1 MHAKQCSD
9 QKQLFIFE
17 IIFFKKKGVK
27 SKGNVNISSYDVK
40 SIRQGRN
47 FMEVIFKAAVIGL
60 LIWVYYNL
68 ITGKMNKAASSFAA
82 GAIVLSVNSIF
93 NFIPGLDLE
102 NLSKFIDFKTISLL
116 LGMMIIMP
124 FIEKSGFFQF
134 LAINVVRASKG
145 NLLMLYLI
153 TSITVA
159 VSSAFLNNV
168 STVMVFVPVILA
180 IMDTIGKNPFP
191 FLMMII
197 LSANLGGTATLIGDP
212 PNMIIGFAAEKSFTD
227 FLVNVSPA
235 VLITIVI
242 VLLLL
247 IRKEKN
253 MFKLSDEEKNLLDQ
267 FRKTD
272 PKSQIKDKKLLIKS
286 LSVFLCAIVGFTLP
300 PDLGVD
306 PALVSLLAGS
316 AMLILL
322 KTNNATMEEIFRKIE
337 WGTIF
342 FFIGMFT
349 LVFALQKIGIIDL
362 IGNGLLSITDVPGI
376 SPVLVNVIFMM
387 MVIWLPLFATG
398 IMSAVPMAMIM
409 VPIVQTLILK
419 SAAINITLDADI
431 WWALVL
437 GTCFGGNLTVVG
449 AAANIV
455 VAGMTDKLPRGRI
468 TFSNYMKYAMP
479 LVMVSGV
486 VSSGYILF
494 RYLVI

>member
-1 MHAKQCSD
+1 MD
-9 QKQLFIFE
+9 VV
-17 IIFFKKKGVK
+17 FKT
-27 SKGNVNISSYDVK
+27 
-40 SIRQGRN
+40 
-47 FMEVIFKAAVIGL
+47 AVIGL
-60 LIWVYYNL
+60 LVWVYYNL

-82 GAIVLSVNSIF
+82 GAIVLSLNSIF
-93 NFIPGLDLE
+93 KVIPGLDLE

-124 FIEKSGFFQF
+124 FIEKSGFFQY
-134 LAINVVRASKG
+134 LAIRVVRASKG
-145 NLLMLYLI
+145 NLLLLYII

-159 VSSAFLNNV
+159 ISSAFLNNV

-180 IMDTIGKNPFP
+180 IMETIGKNPFP

-212 PNMIIGFAAEKSFTD
+212 PNMIIGFAANKSFMD
-227 FLVNVSPA
+227 FLINVSPA
-235 VLITIVI
+235 VLINIVV
-242 VLLLL
+242 VLLIM

-253 MFKLSDEEKNLLDQ
+253 MFKLNDKEKDLLDQ

-272 PKSQIKDKKLLIKS
+272 PKTQIRDKKLLIKS
-286 LSVFLCAIVGFTLP
+286 LVVFSGAIVGFTLP
-300 PDLGVD
+300 PNLGVD
-306 PALVSLLAGS
+306 PAIISLLAGS
-316 AMLILL
+316 VMLIVL
-322 KTNNATMEEIFRKIE
+322 KTNNETMEEIFKKIE

-349 LVFALQKIGIIDL
+349 IVFALQKIGIIDL
-362 IGNGLLSITDVPGI
+362 IGTGLLSVTEIPGI
-376 SPVLVNVIFMM
+376 SPVVVNVIFMM
-387 MVIWLPLFATG
+387 IVIWLPLLATG

-419 SAAINITLDADI
+419 SAAVNITLDPDI

-455 VAGMTDKLPRGRI
+455 VAGMSEKLKIGKI
-468 TFSNYMKYAMP
+468 TFSNYIKYATP
-479 LVMVSGV
+479 LVITSGIV
-486 VSSGYILF
+486 ASGYILF